1 MYQLLGFPSPFLLV
15 AAAACL
21 LSLGFHFF
29 LPSHEARAQ
38 DARTGK
44 RCIICGIFTQYFDA
58 SLAAETPTSSDE
70 GSVTFAS
77 VLRLPGPFL
86 CLSSVFVVFLTLGY
100 LLVTT
105 SLDLK
110 SLNESLTTISVVF
123 LLHPISHLAS
133 VLITGRLLN
142 LKDSLA
148 RKLLLF
154 GVCLSTSGAILSGPI
169 YGLPLENSVWLI
181 AARQVLVG
189 VASGAMIQSALIAV
203 RNESVAAGLPDCLS
217 LNSILS
223 SLSVAVNSSA

>member
-1 MYQLLGFPSPFLLV
+1 M
-15 AAAACL
+15 
-21 LSLGFHFF
+21 LSH
-29 LPSHEARAQ
+29 
-38 DARTGK
+38 
-44 RCIICGIFTQYFDA
+44 ICTSF
-58 SLAAETPTSSDE
+58 AAETPTSSDE
-70 GSVTFAS
+70 GTVTFAS
-77 VLRLPGPFL
+77 ILRLPGPFL

-110 SLNESLTTISVVF
+110 SLNESFTTISVIF

-154 GVCLSTSGAILSGPI
+154 GVILSTSGAILSGPI

-181 AARQVLVG
+181 GSRQVLVG
-189 VASGAMIQSALIAV
+189 VASGAMTQSALIAL
-203 RNESVAAGLPDCLS
+203 RQETTAAGLPDCLS
-217 LNSILS
+217 LNAILS
-223 SLSVAVNSSA
+223 YTFTTLNSAA